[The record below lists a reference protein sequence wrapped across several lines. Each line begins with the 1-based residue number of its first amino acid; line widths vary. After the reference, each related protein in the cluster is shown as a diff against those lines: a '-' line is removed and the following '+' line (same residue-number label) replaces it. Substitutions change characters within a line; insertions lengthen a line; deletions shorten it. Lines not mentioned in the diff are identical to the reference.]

1 MMAHAKHPSLLFR
14 LPAALVLL
22 LAVATVS
29 TAQERYYLDLENKV
43 RTAYDREDYAEASQA
58 ATELLSVYPDNQ
70 QVNILQAASLM
81 FMNKPAEARHYV
93 DVALELDPSSPGP
106 LTAKAYLLFLEG
118 NADGARQLLTAAI
131 RFGPDDAQVKEAAEE
146 MAALGK
152 VFGKAA
158 SFNGLSNWLLQ
169 NEPLIKD
176 RWLSLGKMLDALNGL
191 PRDAAKVRD
200 ATLRFSETFQGMN
213 RPDLAVMAYFYGAQ
227 HLSGMGLASEANA
240 LALQGYARLKAVGLD
255 KFPAV
260 TSQLLWQLIRFANN
274 KSDFEQTIQ
283 YAADFPAYTGK
294 SLLAVYDTEAFQQ
307 VSTAFAQL
315 RTGKPEQNQRM
326 AQEYATQAFNLAK
339 KYNYIFGIVS
349 ACNAITMSGY
359 GSGDPQAQS
368 NAIYFGEQG
377 YLLGDKYHLDLKDA
391 ILTNLALLY
400 WNQGVDGKQKCLML
414 YRNQID
420 KARRDGDLDRM
431 SLLLNN
437 LGSMYYATGD
447 ADQAIVYFE
456 ESAALAGYGP
466 DFRDVQDKLSHYQ
479 SQMSAYQWLV
489 ACYARKGDVQK
500 TFEAMER
507 SRARVLSERLAHTT
521 PQTPVIADLQDLLK
535 PDEACIFYDVF
546 SGYEVTILVVTK
558 KYAHVLFH
566 VDDRFV
572 GDIRDTYF
580 NRNAAEEAATLAEPA
595 GSNRWFE
602 VITTG
607 YQRTQVYRGYDKNE
621 TAPRDVYNRIATL
634 SRKFLESP
642 GMNDEY
648 LNDVLARYQ
657 KYLIVPILNKLSGIK
672 TLIVSPSDN
681 LAYLPFEAFKTF
693 DGKYLVEKYN
703 IRYLHSAG
711 VWQQL
716 AQRQYAASRRPLLA
730 MGGAIYQAM
739 DEEPLALA
747 TPSDLT
753 VLRAEVAQNM
763 REGKSQRKAYASLF
777 GTKPMNPLP
786 GTLEE
791 VKNISRNMNGAT
803 VYTGNDMNEARLKGL
818 SKSGELAQFRM
829 LHLATHGFV
838 VDEIPDL
845 SGVAMSITPRPL
857 DGEDGFLNTVEV
869 SNLKLNADITV
880 LSACQTALGKLYVGE
895 GVTGLT
901 QSLLLAG
908 SNAAL
913 VSLWPVSDESTMKF
927 MSDFY
932 KEVGKGKPYAQ
943 VVTDLK
949 RKFIKGDYGKE
960 LQHPYFWAPFIY
972 YGR

>member
-1 MMAHAKHPSLLFR
+1 MNRNTLLHPLRPALLAGVF
-14 LPAALVLL
+14 LL
-22 LAVATVS
+22 LS
-29 TAQERYYLDLENKV
+29 TFGARAQEQYYQDLEQTV
-43 RTAYDREDYAEASQA
+43 RTEYDKKNYDKASA
-58 ATELLSVYPDNQ
+58 AAAELLRVYPDNL
-70 QVNILQAASLM
+70 QVNVLQAASLM
-81 FMNKPAEARHYV
+81 FLNKPAEARHYV
-93 DVALELDPSSPGP
+93 EVALELDPSSPGP

-118 NADGARQLLTAAI
+118 NADGARQLLASAI
-131 RFGPDDAQVKEAAEE
+131 RFGPDDAQVKEATEE
-146 MAALGK
+146 MAVLGK
-152 VFGKAA
+152 AFGKSAQFAA
-158 SFNGLSNWLLQ
+158 LSSWLVQ
-169 NEPLIKD
+169 NEPLIKE
-176 RWLSLGKMLDALNGL
+176 RWLSLGKVVEALNKL
-191 PRDAAKVRD
+191 PNDPAAVRD
-200 ATLRFSETFQGMN
+200 AVVRFSETFLGLN
-213 RPDLAVMAYFYGAQ
+213 RSDLVLLTYFYGAK
-227 HLSGMGLASEANA
+227 HLSGLGFASEANA
-240 LALQGYARLKAVGLD
+240 LALQGYTRLKAVGLD

-260 TSQLLWQLIRFANN
+260 SSQLMWQLIRFSNN

-283 YAADFPAYTGK
+283 YSADFPPYMGK
-294 SLLAVYDTEAFQQ
+294 SLLPVYDTEAYQQ

-315 RTGKPEQNQRM
+315 RSGKPEQNQRM
-326 AQEYATQAFNLAK
+326 AHEYALQAFKLATA
-339 KYNYIFGIVS
+339 YNYIFGIVS
-349 ACNAITMSGY
+349 ACNALTMSAY
-359 GSGDPQAQS
+359 GVNDPQMQS
-368 NAIYFGEQG
+368 TAVYYGEQG
-377 YLLGDKYHLDLKDA
+377 YLLGEKYRLDLKDA

-400 WNQGVDGKQKCLML
+400 WNQGVDGRQKCLVL

-437 LGSMYYATGD
+437 LGSMYYATSD
-447 ADQAIVYFE
+447 TDQAIVYFE

-500 TFEAMER
+500 TFDAMER
-507 SRARVLSERLAHTT
+507 SRARVLSERLAQAA

-546 SGYEVTILVVTK
+546 SGFEVTILVVTK

-572 GDIRDTYF
+572 GDIRDQYF
-580 NRNAAEEAATLAEPA
+580 SNNGTEESSTLADA
-595 GSNRWFE
+595 GGNNRWFE
-602 VITTG
+602 VISTG

-621 TAPRDVYNRIATL
+621 TAPRDVYNRIASL
-634 SRKFLESP
+634 SRKYIEDP
-642 GMNDEY
+642 GKNDEFV
-648 LNDVLARYQ
+648 NDVMNRYQ
-657 KYLIVPILNKLSGIK
+657 KYLIVPILNKLNGIK
-672 TLIVSPSDN
+672 TLIISPNDN
-681 LAYLPFEAFKTF
+681 LSYLPFEAFKAF

-703 IRYLHSAG
+703 IRYIHSAS
-711 VWQQL
+711 VMQQL
-716 AQRQYAASRRPLLA
+716 SQRQYEASRKPLLA
-730 MGGAIYQAM
+730 MGGAVYQAL
-739 DEEPLALA
+739 DEEPMPLQTA
-747 TPSDLT
+747 SDLNL
-753 VLRAEVAQNM
+753 LRAEVAENN
-763 REGKSQRKAYASLF
+763 REGKSQRKAYATLF
-777 GTKPMNPLP
+777 GTKAMNPLP

-791 VKNISRNMNGAT
+791 VKNISRNTPGAT
-803 VYTGNDMNEARLKGL
+803 VFTGADMTEARLKGL
-818 SKSGELAQFRM
+818 STSGELARFKM
-829 LHLATHGFV
+829 VHLATHGFV

-845 SGVAMSITPRPL
+845 SGVAMTITPKPV
-857 DGEDGFLNTVEV
+857 DGEDGFLNSVEV
-869 SNLKLNADITV
+869 ANLKMNADITV

-932 KEVGKGKPYAQ
+932 KEVNKGKSYAQ
-943 VVTDLK
+943 VVNDLK